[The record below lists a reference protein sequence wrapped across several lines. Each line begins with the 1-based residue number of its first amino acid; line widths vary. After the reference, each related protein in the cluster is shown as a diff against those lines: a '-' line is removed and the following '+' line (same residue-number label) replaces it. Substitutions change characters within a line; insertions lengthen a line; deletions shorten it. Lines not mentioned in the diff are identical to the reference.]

1 MKKIAVLSLV
11 AMSFCWSIN
20 AKPVLPAVFSDNMVL
35 QQQTQVPIW
44 GQADKGKK
52 IKVIPSWDG
61 KTYTVSTDADGNWK
75 VEVPTPKA
83 CDGLIRRRN

>member
-1 MKKIAVLSLV
+1 MKKITALSLV

-61 KTYTVSTDADGNWK
+61 KTYTVFTDAEVKWK
-75 VEVPTPKA
+75 VEITTTKA
-83 CDGLIRRRN
+83 